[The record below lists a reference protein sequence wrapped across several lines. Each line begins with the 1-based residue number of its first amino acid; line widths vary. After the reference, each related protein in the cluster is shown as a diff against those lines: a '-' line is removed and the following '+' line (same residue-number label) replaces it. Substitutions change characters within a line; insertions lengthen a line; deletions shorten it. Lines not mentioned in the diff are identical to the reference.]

1 MTGFEPALPAWRAG
15 VLPLNYTRAKMEE
28 GDIAVHAPPGV
39 EPGDKRTRTTLAHL
53 RGTVPRG
60 LHCCRLFRAATR
72 IAVLHYSCRFR
83 FVTNLRFSDTHPAR
97 PSGTAHIASALGWNI
112 GFGTPPRLAL
122 SPTLVRFAAYQAA
135 AIRIADTNPASRAS
149 STACGVCTGG
159 GTRTH
164 DQGHSTAISLLAVKL
179 YRLSYPGIMPV
190 FPGCPLV
197 YSDCRVVRRHTLRRS
212 HFLHGF

>member
-1 MTGFEPALPAWRAG
+1 MQSMRPPESNQETSGLEPLSHTFAG
-15 VLPLNYTRAKMEE
+15 PSRVDSTVAVCSVLPPELPFHATPVGVVSQPTCVSPILTRL
-28 GDIAVHAPPGV
+28 VCP
-39 EPGDKRTRTTLAHL
+39 
-53 RGTVPRG
+53 G
-60 LHCCRLFRAATR
+60 LH
-72 IAVLHYSCRFR
+72 ILHRR
-83 FVTNLRFSDTHPAR
+83 WA
-97 PSGTAHIASALGWNI
+97 GI
-112 GFGTPPRLAL
+112 GIGTPPRLAL

-179 YRLSYPGIMPV
+179 CRLSYPGIMPV
-190 FPGCPLV
+190 FPGCPSV

-212 HFLHGF
+212 FFLQGF